1 MTEKEELEYYR
12 TLYANHQK
20 ETDLRKN
27 VRLQISAEFMSR
39 LLQWNGTN
47 SDPSYLAAKSLQYT
61 DALLSHFKNS

>member
-39 LLQWNGTN
+39 LLQKGGIDF
-47 SDPSYLAAKSLQYT
+47 DPTYLAAKSLQYT

>member
-12 TLYANHQK
+12 ALYANRQK

-27 VRLQISAEFMSR
+27 VKLQISAEFMFR
-39 LLQWNGTN
+39 LLQMNGID
-47 SDPSYLAAKSLQYT
+47 SDPTYLADKSLQYT